1 MRRLKIKN
9 YIVAAIGEWNKD
21 LFTERSKKFPGNW
34 FFADTPE
41 KLKGLLSSDSIPD
54 YIFFI
59 HWRWIVPKTITD
71 KYECVCF
78 HMTDVPFGRGGSPL
92 QNLIVR
98 GYCDTV
104 LTALKMDDGI
114 DSGPVYIKAPLSL
127 GGTAAEIYHRAAN
140 LSWDMTLQIIRKKHK
155 PKMQSGPV
163 TEFRRRVA
171 TDSEIPKSL
180 SIDQVY
186 DYIRMLDAEGYPR
199 AFLNVDDYRLLFE
212 NAKLSNGKL
221 TATVTIKLRNESL

>member
-1 MRRLKIKN
+1 MF
-9 YIVAAIGEWNKD
+9 A
-21 LFTERSKKFPGNW
+21 ERYKKLPGNW

-41 KLKGLLSSDSIPD
+41 KLKGLLSSDSIPN

-71 KYECVCF
+71 KHECVCF

-127 GGTAAEIYHRAAN
+127 EGTAAEIYHRAAN
-140 LSWDMTLQIIRKKHK
+140 LSWDMMLQIIRKKPK
-155 PKMQSGPV
+155 PKMQSGPI

-171 TDSEIPKSL
+171 ADSEIPKSL
-180 SIDQVY
+180 SINQIY

-199 AFLNVDDYRLLFE
+199 AFLSVDDYRLVFE
-212 NAKLSNGKL
+212 NAKLSSGKL
-221 TATVTIKLRNESL
+221 TATVTIEIPEEL

>member
-1 MRRLKIKN
+1 MF
-9 YIVAAIGEWNKD
+9 A
-21 LFTERSKKFPGNW
+21 ERSKKLPGNW

-41 KLKGLLSSDSIPD
+41 KLKGLLSSDSIPN

-71 KYECVCF
+71 KHECVCF

-92 QNLIVR
+92 QNLIAR

-104 LTALKMDDGI
+104 LTALKMDSGI
-114 DSGPVYIKAPLSL
+114 DSGPVYIKSPLSL
-127 GGTAAEIYHRAAN
+127 EGTAAEIYYRAAN
-140 LSWDMTLQIIRKKHK
+140 LSWNMMLQIIRKKPK
-155 PKMQSGPV
+155 PKMQLGPI

-171 TDSEIPKSL
+171 ADSEIPKSL
-180 SIDQVY
+180 SINQIY

-199 AFLNVDDYRLLFE
+199 AFLSVDDYRLIFE
-212 NAKLSNGKL
+212 NAKLSSGKL
-221 TATVTIKLRNESL
+221 TATVTIEIPEELSSRQ

>member
-1 MRRLKIKN
+1 MF
-9 YIVAAIGEWNKD
+9 A
-21 LFTERSKKFPGNW
+21 ERSKKLPGNW

-41 KLKGLLSSDSIPD
+41 KLKGLLSSDSIPN

-71 KYECVCF
+71 KHECVCF

-127 GGTAAEIYHRAAN
+127 EGTAAEIYYRAAN
-140 LSWDMTLQIIRKKHK
+140 LSWDMMLQIIRKKPK
-155 PKMQSGPV
+155 PKMQSGPI

-171 TDSEIPKSL
+171 ADSEIPKSL
-180 SIDQVY
+180 SINQIY

-199 AFLNVDDYRLLFE
+199 AFLSVDDYRLIFE
-212 NAKLSNGKL
+212 NAKLSSGKL
-221 TATVTIKLRNESL
+221 TATVTIEIPEELSSRQ